1 MPARDDTE
9 AIPQR
14 QGIQSIE
21 VGTRLLRAL
30 AASQR
35 SMMLRDVARNAG
47 MPAAKA
53 RRYLVSFMRMGLVEQ
68 DANTG
73 RYDLGEFA
81 LELGLASLA
90 RLDPVRLAGPVL
102 DDLCEQIG
110 ATVALAMWGNHGATC
125 VRWVEAGGAVTVTL
139 RTGVVLPLT
148 TSATGLAFSAFYRSP
163 YLKKMLDAEVQA
175 TAEAAGK
182 TSAEVMS
189 TLTLQLED
197 IRRDG
202 MSRAAGSMTP
212 GINGVSAPVFGHT
225 GRMVAAVTALGVVG
239 SFDVELDSSIAQG
252 TREAA
257 ATLSR
262 RLGYGSSDGA
272 AGEQATAAVS
282 AAPQVSR

>member
-1 MPARDDTE
+1 VTESTSTE
-9 AIPQR
+9 AKKPR

-30 AASQR
+30 AANGR

-53 RRYLVSFMRMGLVEQ
+53 HRYLVSFMRMGLVEQ
-68 DANTG
+68 DANSG

-102 DDLCEQIG
+102 DDLCERSG
-110 ATVALAMWGNHGATC
+110 ETVALAMWGNHGATC
-125 VRWVEAGGAVTVTL
+125 VRWVEAGGPVTVSL
-139 RTGVVLPLT
+139 RTGIVLPLT
-148 TSATGLAFSAFYRSP
+148 SSATGLAFAAFYRSP

-175 TAEAAGK
+175 IAAARNATAA
-182 TSAEVMS
+182 TV
-189 TLTLQLED
+189 LTAVAVQLEE
-197 IRRDG
+197 IRRHG
-202 MSRAAGSMTP
+202 IARASGSVTP
-212 GINGVSAPVFGHT
+212 GINGFSAPVFDHSGH
-225 GRMVAAVTALGVVG
+225 MVAAITSLGIIG
-239 SFDVELDSSIAQG
+239 NFDMDWDSPMARS

-262 RLGYGSSDGA
+262 RIGYSSVA
-272 AGEQATAAVS
+272 S
-282 AAPQVSR
+282 P